1 MRPRFLLTT
10 LLILGILGVG
20 NYFIVRSL
28 RESAAPPEPAKTP
41 RIQEAPARVYG
52 LIEPRGR
59 EVFVGPLQSRRVVE
73 VCVREG
79 QAVTAGQPICL
90 LDADIER
97 QALAVAESRAA
108 EVERRILV
116 NEDALRRNEKLA
128 PGGAVAE
135 SELVRTRLTLN
146 LEQQQLATAR
156 AETELRRCELDKLT
170 LRSPIDG
177 NVYKVDVRVGE
188 QLTPQDYSRIVL
200 GKREK
205 QVRMFVEV
213 FWMGRVRVG
222 DRFAVREAES
232 LRQLGTGRV
241 VEVLPYVGSRDF
253 RTEDRLERLDT
264 KYVQVILELESPQDP
279 AIGLLVL
286 CERLEIASEKQ

>member
-1 MRPRFLLTT
+1 MRIRFLLTT
-10 LLILGILGVG
+10 ILMLGILSVGVH
-20 NYFIVRSL
+20 YTLQSL
-28 RESAAPPEPAKTP
+28 RQSAAPPEPVKTP
-41 RIQEAPARVYG
+41 RLQEAPSRVYG
-52 LIEPRGR
+52 LIEPCGR
-59 EVFVGPLQSRRVVE
+59 EVYVGPLQSRRVIE

-90 LDADIER
+90 LDADIEL

-108 EVERRILV
+108 EVERRILL
-116 NEDALRRNEKLA
+116 NEDTLRRNEKLA
-128 PGGAVAE
+128 PTGAIPKA
-135 SELVRTRLTLN
+135 ELVRTRLILD

-156 AETELRRCELDKLT
+156 AEMELRRCELDKLT

-177 NVYKVDVRVGE
+177 CVYKMDVRVGE

-213 FWMGRVRVG
+213 FWMGRVCIG

-232 LRQLGTGRV
+232 LGHLGTGRV

-264 KYVQVILELESPQDP
+264 KYVQVIMELESPQDP

-286 CERLEIASEKQ
+286 CERVEITPEKQ